1 MAEKKR
7 KRNEE
12 GAERPSKKTAV
23 APQGNVKVELLQEEA
38 LGPLLA
44 ATPGLKFPSRIN
56 FKPYQ
61 HTNIL
66 PKSSVTTLL
75 LQSSDHARLDYT
87 AQQEQDGSAGSQIKD
102 YVGVFDPETKKLQIV
117 PVKRVTVRSTLRS
130 ETQELQ
136 EEQARLEAAQGTM
149 TAKRHQL
156 AAEFGS
162 KKSRK
167 RIDDITMN
175 SIRSGAPEEQQRN
188 EGVAEN
194 VLTNMSENTSAM
206 PTKAELAAALD
217 SSKPRPT
224 PNMAAEFPGDVY
236 TYDAVVGSELMGLIP
251 VKDWMDASEKGKGVQ
266 VNSKYVAKRILKLC
280 RNKQVQK
287 LKALRFILLCINF
300 NAALGNQ
307 AGRYARRIPPKG
319 KLESLMNEEDNIPL
333 VNAIRRKFGSENN
346 DMPRWNVD
354 NLMTHVAAA
363 ALIVDD
369 FEVDVNDLRE
379 DLKIENKEIKQ
390 YFHELGC
397 RVGPP
402 TQTDMTKFKLTK
414 ADSNNHHVAKLRLPL
429 AFPRVNIPT
438 KKRR

>member
-12 GAERPSKKTAV
+12 GVERPSKKAAV
-23 APQGNVKVELLQEEA
+23 TPQGNVKVELLQEEA

-44 ATPGLKFPSRIN
+44 ATPGLKLPSRVSL
-56 FKPYQ
+56 KPYQ
-61 HTNIL
+61 QNKIHS
-66 PKSSVTTLL
+66 KSSVTSLL

-87 AQQEQDGSAGSQIKD
+87 AEQEFDGSAGSQLKD
-102 YVGVFDPETKKLQIV
+102 YVGVFDPETKKLQLV

-149 TAKRHQL
+149 TAKRHAL

-175 SIRSGAPEEQQRN
+175 SIRSTAPEAEQRN
-188 EGVAEN
+188 EGVADN
-194 VLTNMSENTSAM
+194 VLANMAGNTSAM
-206 PTKAELAAALD
+206 PTKAELEAALD

-224 PNMAAEFPGDVY
+224 PNLTAEFPGDVY
-236 TYDAVVGSELMGLIP
+236 TIDTVVGSELMGLIP
-251 VKDWMDASEKGKGVQ
+251 IKDWSDASEAGQGVQ

-287 LKALRFILLCINF
+287 LKVLRFILLCINF
-300 NAALGNQ
+300 NAALGGN
-307 AGRYARRIPPKG
+307 AGRFARRIPPKG
-319 KLESLMNEEDNIPL
+319 KLETLMNEDNIPL

-346 DMPRWNVD
+346 DMPRWNID

-414 ADSNNHHVAKLRLPL
+414 AEAANHNVAKLRLPL
-429 AFPRVNIPT
+429 TFPRVNIPT
-438 KKRR
+438 KKKR